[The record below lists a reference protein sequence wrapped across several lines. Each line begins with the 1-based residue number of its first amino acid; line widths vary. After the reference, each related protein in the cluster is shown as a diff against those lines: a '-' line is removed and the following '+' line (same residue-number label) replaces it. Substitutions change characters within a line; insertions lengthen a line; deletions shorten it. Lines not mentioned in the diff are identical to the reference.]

1 MKRSFS
7 LIIFF
12 LAVLGSA
19 ALLAYA
25 GIAGSGPGDSPESV
39 PDADDVSALIEELEN
54 DPGVREMLN
63 GYVYY
68 PQQWQDWYDSLPDK
82 DDKLF
87 CKLHVL
93 TWIKLK
99 SDLSEAERPADH
111 IDLISGPQDKNYGKP
126 TPEPPDDIQEQIE
139 KLENDPVIH
148 ELVDYYA
155 EDPELWWKWYET
167 LPDEHE
173 ELVSKIYALKWVQTF
188 SGRLGEPIYNNF
200 NLFIVADGL
209 ARAGETPKPYN
220 EDEYVSSE
228 TRRINELENDPTIR
242 ETIETYAPDPQ
253 QWWDWYEAL
262 PEKSDSELSRLGVM
276 EWVELF
282 SLQSEE
288 GRTGLYYDLLQLP
301 AKLDD

>member
-1 MKRSFS
+1 MKRSLS

-12 LAVLGSA
+12 LAVLGGAS
-19 ALLAYA
+19 LIAYA
-25 GIAGSGPGDSPESV
+25 GIAGSGPGDSPEAV
-39 PDADDVSALIEELEN
+39 PDADDASALIEQLEN
-54 DPGVREMLN
+54 DPGVREMLD

-99 SDLSEAERPADH
+99 SNLSEAERPADY
-111 IDLISGPQDKNYGKP
+111 IDFIYHPQTPSFGEP

-139 KLENDPVIH
+139 KLENDPTIR

-155 EDPELWWKWYET
+155 EDPDQWWEWYES
-167 LPDEHE
+167 LPDEHD
-173 ELVSKIYALKWVQTF
+173 ELVSKIYALKWVKTF

-200 NLFIVADGL
+200 NLFGIPAGM
-209 ARAGETPKPYN
+209 ARAGEKFEPHN

-242 ETIETYAPDPQ
+242 ETVETYAPDPQ
-253 QWWDWYEAL
+253 QWWDWYETL
-262 PEKSDSELSRLGVM
+262 PEKSDSELSKVNAL

-282 SLQSEE
+282 SLQE
-288 GRTGLYYDLLQLP
+288 GRTGLYYDLLQFP
-301 AKLDD
+301 AMPDD